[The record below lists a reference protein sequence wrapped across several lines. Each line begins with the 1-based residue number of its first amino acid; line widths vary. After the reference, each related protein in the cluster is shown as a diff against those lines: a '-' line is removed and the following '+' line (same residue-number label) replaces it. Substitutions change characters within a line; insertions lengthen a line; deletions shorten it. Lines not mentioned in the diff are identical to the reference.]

1 MECKRDESTCVFNSL
16 NELMNQKRKGYSVL
30 QKQKVISSDICAAF
44 KGKFHKGIKQ
54 TE

>member
-1 MECKRDESTCVFNSL
+1 M

-44 KGKFHKGIKQ
+44 LRQISQRYQIDRVNSLLFSVP
-54 TE
+54 